1 MNNIFFAWL
10 DYETG
15 GLNGRL
21 PNGQLGM
28 DYYPILEVALIVTD
42 GQLHQVGEPLR
53 LVINHS
59 EERIAQCSEWAI
71 ETHTKSGLLDEVRAS
86 KISLQDAEH
95 AIISHLMTLG
105 IKAYDKQSKTGAIL
119 AGSSIQFDRS
129 FMMCQMP
136 ELNDYLHYRQ
146 LDVSTF
152 NIAVRQ
158 FAPHIEEMVKKEYKH
173 EALADIQETINEF
186 KVYQQALFDNPLI
199 RRVQFAHSND
209 ESMFGLLSDEYRP
222 VENMKWSA
230 DGDFLVAEFC
240 GYKITKALLPTDK
253 NKIDVIMNKIGA
265 KPVLTFRF
273 HKVFEVGTHPLLIE
287 KWISECVMADKAWE
301 RSLASITQLVPGE

>member
-53 LVINHS
+53 LVIHHS

-173 EALADIQETINEF
+173 EALADIQETIFEF
-186 KVYQQALFDNPLI
+186 KQYVYHLFKSSDTFLLDYLDGLNKKNNDKHNSKYGWQIDWNHNRISLNDMGPACKDVRQA
-199 RRVQFAHSND
+199 
-209 ESMFGLLSDEYRP
+209 
-222 VENMKWSA
+222 
-230 DGDFLVAEFC
+230 
-240 GYKITKALLPTDK
+240 
-253 NKIDVIMNKIGA
+253 
-265 KPVLTFRF
+265 
-273 HKVFEVGTHPLLIE
+273 
-287 KWISECVMADKAWE
+287 ISEHMRKKEVMQHE
-301 RSLASITQLVPGE
+301 